1 MITEV
6 IRPLYDYSAWANQRI
21 LETSGNLSEDQFLEN
36 VGPSHGS
43 LRNTFVHTMSGQ
55 WIWLERWQGTS
66 PPAMMKSADFP
77 DLASL
82 RNRWKEIEIDTRQYL
97 DGFPRERR
105 AEKRQAVIAGVIRES
120 LPLGLG
126 ELQTFPVV
134 VARRVLGA
142 KVDAKRLSSSAFR
155 RRDVRLKL
163 HRVGTGSGDLVDEGV
178 GVAKT
183 PVVG

>member
-21 LETSGNLSEDQFLEN
+21 LETAGNLSEDQFLEN

-43 LRNTFVHTMSGQ
+43 LRNTFVHTLSGQ

-97 DGFPRERR
+97 DR
-105 AEKRQAVIAGVIRES
+105 
-120 LPLGLG
+120 
-126 ELQTFPVV
+126 LQPDQ
-134 VARRVLGA
+134 LA
-142 KVDAKRLSSSAFR
+142 KVISYTKTGGNSRAYPLSQLSAHQVNHQTQHR
-155 RRDVRLKL
+155 SEAAVMLTNCGHSPRDL
-163 HRVGTGSGDLVDEGV
+163 DI
-178 GVAKT
+178 
-183 PVVG
+183 VVYLSEMRG